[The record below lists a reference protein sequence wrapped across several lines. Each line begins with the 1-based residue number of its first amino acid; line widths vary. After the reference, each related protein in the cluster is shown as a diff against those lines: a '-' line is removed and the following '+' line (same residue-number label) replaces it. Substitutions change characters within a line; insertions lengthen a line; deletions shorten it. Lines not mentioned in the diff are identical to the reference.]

1 MIPNQS
7 NLPSTV
13 VWKHSSTG
21 LPEALRAPLFA
32 VGGERPI
39 STMEVAREQPVAP
52 TIVVIEKRSL
62 LRECLTHAIRS
73 VTAQKVLSY
82 SNLGDWLNDTE
93 GCPISVTIIVLCT
106 GAGTDDAEECRQ
118 HLSLLSQS
126 SRRIAIVL
134 LSDQED
140 PDRIVEALEQG
151 ARGYILTSAPLDVAI
166 EAMRLV
172 GAGGT
177 FVPASS
183 FVQARRSGG
192 QPISSQAANI
202 RLTTRQ
208 MAVVSKLRQGKANKV
223 IAYELNMREST
234 VKVHVRNIM
243 KKFNAHNRT
252 EVAFIANGL
261 PGFNRE

>member
-1 MIPNQS
+1 MSNQGA
-7 NLPSTV
+7 LPSAV
-13 VWKHSSTG
+13 VWKYSSSH
-21 LPEALRAPLFA
+21 LPDALRSPLLA
-32 VGGERPI
+32 LGEEKPADTIEMR
-39 STMEVAREQPVAP
+39 REQSVAP
-52 TIVVIEKRSL
+52 VIVVIEKRAL
-62 LRECLTHAIRS
+62 LRECLTHSIRS
-73 VTAQKVLSY
+73 VTRQSVLSFP
-82 SNLGDWLNDTE
+82 SVESWLNDPE
-93 GCPISVTIIVLCT
+93 SCPVSVTIVVLCT
-106 GAGTDDAEECRQ
+106 GGSPDDVEECRQ
-118 HLSLLSQS
+118 HLALLSQS
-126 SRRIAIVL
+126 SRRVAVVL

-140 PDRIVEALEQG
+140 PDRIVEAIEQG
-151 ARGYILTSAPLDVAI
+151 ARGYILTSAPLDVAV

-183 FVQARRSGG
+183 FVEARRSAA
-192 QPISSQAANI
+192 QPISKQVANI

-208 MAVVSKLRQGKANKV
+208 MAVVNALRQGKANKV

-261 PGFNRE
+261 PSFNRG